1 MDFMKRGVMAS
12 VAMFLIL
19 ALATPDELRAARDA
33 QADEKIKAKVVKV
46 GVGEKVKV
54 KLHAGRDI
62 KGQLSEVRDSD
73 FVVIDKDTAQARTV
87 TYSMV
92 KDIDPGYGI
101 VSVTK
106 SRCGSELYLWVP
118 SRLCWRFVKATG
130 VPAARANLLLRD
142 SSSQLSTPFDP
153 NE

>member
-1 MDFMKRGVMAS
+1 MKRGVMAC

-33 QADEKIKAKVVKV
+33 QADEKIKAKVIKV

-54 KLHAGRDI
+54 KLHADRDI

-92 KDIDPGYGI
+92 KDIHRGYGMRLGYKIAMWVGI
-101 VSVTK
+101 VFVGAVAIVLAICESN
-106 SRCGSELYLWVP
+106 GSYG
-118 SRLCWRFVKATG
+118 CTG
-130 VPAARANLLLRD
+130 
-142 SSSQLSTPFDP
+142 
-153 NE
+153 